1 MVSIGNAA
9 RRMETSAINV
19 NVRELLAF
27 FDEEA
32 KGSSRHASAIVGVAG
47 EDLGAALLVRYFQSQ
62 GLEAE
67 ILGIPCTQGTKKGYR
82 LDRWVLIHA
91 PAGDILYQVE
101 IKNWSAHAIG
111 GRKLA
116 ISASSTT
123 VRDYKIERW
132 SKEWNGS
139 TFRKAPVLKVLTPM
153 KSPRPDLPVEP
164 LVCFWT
170 ALHPEGAE
178 SPFFSVPLTGHAHFQ
193 RVSVFS
199 MSSYLRSL
207 RSASITLKM
216 PEVTVRREW
225 LARLFPEGVSAAS
238 V

>member
-1 MVSIGNAA
+1 MV
-9 RRMETSAINV
+9 TDAINV
-19 NVRELLAF
+19 DVRELLAF

-32 KGSSRHASAIVGVAG
+32 KGSSRHASAIVGIAG
-47 EDLGAALLVRYFQSQ
+47 EDLGAALLVEYFRSQ
-62 GLEAE
+62 GVSAE
-67 ILGIPCTQGTKKGYR
+67 ILPERCTQGTKKGYR
-82 LDRWVLIHA
+82 LDRWVLSHEA
-91 PAGDILYQVE
+91 AGDLLYQVE

-116 ISASSTT
+116 VSAPPAT
-123 VRDYKIERW
+123 VREYKIERW
-132 SKEWNGS
+132 SKEWNGE
-139 TFRKAPVLKVLTPM
+139 TFRKASVLKVLTPM
-153 KSPRPDLPVEP
+153 RSPLSSVRVEP

-178 SPFFSVPLTGHAHFQ
+178 SPFFSVPLSGHTHFQ

-207 RSASITLKM
+207 EVPSITLAM
-216 PEVTVRREW
+216 PEVAVRREW
-225 LARLFPEGVSAAS
+225 LTRLFPAGVSAAA

>member
-1 MVSIGNAA
+1 MATHEVL
-9 RRMETSAINV
+9 V
-19 NVRELLAF
+19 NVRELLSF

-47 EDLGAALLVRYFQSQ
+47 EDLGAALLAKYLRSENIF
-62 GLEAE
+62 AE
-67 ILGIPCTQGTKKGYR
+67 ILADSCTQGTKTGRR
-82 LDRWVLIHA
+82 LDRWVFTRA
-91 PAGDILYQVE
+91 PSGSETLYQVE

-116 ISASSTT
+116 ISVSPSDLQA
-123 VRDYKIERW
+123 YKIERW
-132 SKEWNGS
+132 SKEWSGT
-139 TFRKAPVLKVLTPM
+139 TFRKEQVLKVLTPM
-153 KSPRPDLPVEP
+153 KPPRRIASPTVEP

-178 SPFFSVPLTGHAHFQ
+178 SPFFSVPLTEDPHFQ

-207 RSASITLKM
+207 PDASITLDM
-216 PEVTVRREW
+216 PQVAIRRDW
-225 LARLFPEGVSAAS
+225 LTRLFPEEPRAA